1 MGEALRS
8 GYTDELQEAGR
19 SSATQLAAKKATQ
32 ALKTLKEAVD
42 SAEFVVQHG
51 IFEDA
56 DVSSL
61 AEVEKASAAASSAL
75 SALEQARAHDPEQ
88 ESRCHEAFGA
98 KLNTLATTHQGVPE
112 VMKQLERLR
121 RYV

>member
-1 MGEALRS
+1 MG
-8 GYTDELQEAGR
+8 
-19 SSATQLAAKKATQ
+19 LAAKKATQ

-61 AEVEKASAAASSAL
+61 VEVEKASVAASTAL

-88 ESRCHEAFGA
+88 ESRCHGAFGA
-98 KLNTLATTHQGVPE
+98 KLNTLATTHQGSSSGTTGGCHKAAAAAWQQ
-112 VMKQLERLR
+112 KQH
-121 RYV
+121 